1 MTRPFNQTFHCPNC
15 KTWHTSETLFGRW
28 IRNNPDLDSRSGY
41 CVTDQDYWVH
51 RFKTYG
57 TRAFQL
63 LMLVEV
69 KTNGAGLSAAQTDT
83 LHIINQF
90 LRNRRATPTKEVEWQ
105 PGNVLMPYSTMNGSH
120 VSVRAYGMH
129 VLRFS
134 GLGPDDSTEII
145 WDKTPVTA
153 DQLTQ
158 ILRFDLDP
166 DSLRPLDLR
175 NHHRTHGNQILPLN
189 FDPDSAA

>member
-28 IRNNPDLDSRSGY
+28 IRNNSDLESQYGY
-41 CVTDQDYWVH
+41 CVTDQDYWIH

-57 TRAFQL
+57 NRAFQL

-69 KTNGAGLSAAQTDT
+69 KTNGASLTPAQTDT

-90 LRNRRATPTKEVEWQ
+90 LRNRRSTPTKESGWQ
-105 PGNVLMPYSTMNGSH
+105 PGNVLNAYSTMNGAQ

-129 VLRFS
+129 VLKFS
-134 GLGPDDSTEII
+134 GLGPDDSAEIW
-145 WDKTPVTA
+145 WDDNLICPEK
-153 DQLTQ
+153 LTQ

-166 DSLRPLDLR
+166 DSLRPIDLR
-175 NHHRTHGNQILPLN
+175 NHHRTHSSQLLPLD
-189 FDPDSAA
+189 FA